1 MKPKSV
7 KLRDATHPNTHP
19 LSSSQRRL
27 GPKHPT
33 IWLKDR
39 PRLSAGALLIVTA
52 CLPASPSH
60 AATVVG
66 TYNDW
71 TLYSNADDANKIC
84 FLASTPA
91 ATEPANLKRDPAL
104 LYISAWPKDGVKSEV
119 SIKLGFPV
127 KKSPDPVAG
136 IVGSSPASFKLFPKD
151 DRVYVSDSTQ
161 ELKLL
166 EAMKKGSKLTVQAVS
181 ERGTTVTDTY
191 SLNGFT
197 SAIQAFAV
205 GCP

>member
-1 MKPKSV
+1 MKLFSV
-7 KLRDATHPNTHP
+7 QRAAIPVASIWLAATP
-19 LSSSQRRL
+19 LS
-27 GPKHPT
+27 
-33 IWLKDR
+33 
-39 PRLSAGALLIVTA
+39 
-52 CLPASPSH
+52 

-66 TYNDW
+66 TFSDW
-71 TLYSNADDANKIC
+71 TLYSNADDAGKIC
-84 FLASTPA
+84 FLASIPA

-104 LYISAWPKDGVKSEV
+104 LYISSWPKDGVKSEI
-119 SIKLGFPV
+119 SIKLGFPA
-127 KKSPDPVAG
+127 KKAPDPVAA
-136 IVGSSPASFKLFPKD
+136 IVGSAPASFKLFPKD

-191 SLNGFT
+191 SLNGIG
-197 SAIQAFAV
+197 AALQAFAS

>member
-1 MKPKSV
+1 MPKSV
-7 KLRDATHPNTHP
+7 PTPSTTMTAILIAATCF
-19 LSSSQRRL
+19 
-27 GPKHPT
+27 
-33 IWLKDR
+33 
-39 PRLSAGALLIVTA
+39 GANQA
-52 CLPASPSH
+52 H

-66 TYNDW
+66 TFSDW
-71 TLYSNADDANKIC
+71 TLYSNASDADKIC

-91 ATEPANLKRDPAL
+91 VTEPAGIKRDPAL
-104 LYISAWPKDGVKSEV
+104 LYISAWPKDGVKSEI
-119 SIKLGFPV
+119 SIKLGFSA
-127 KKSPDPVAG
+127 KKTPDPVAG
-136 IVGSSPASFKLFPKD
+136 IIGPTPASFKLFAKD

-197 SAIQAFAV
+197 AALQAFNG

>member
-1 MKPKSV
+1 MKPTSV
-7 KLRDATHPNTHP
+7 STPAPAILIAALCIGANT
-19 LSSSQRRL
+19 
-27 GPKHPT
+27 
-33 IWLKDR
+33 
-39 PRLSAGALLIVTA
+39 
-52 CLPASPSH
+52 SH

-66 TYNDW
+66 TFSDW
-71 TLYSNADDANKIC
+71 TLYSNADDAAKIC
-84 FLASTPA
+84 FLASPPA

-119 SIKLGFPV
+119 SIKLGFPA
-127 KKSPDPVAG
+127 KKAPDPVAS
-136 IVGSSPASFKLFPKD
+136 IVGPVPANFKLFPKD

-191 SLNGFT
+191 SLSGFT
-197 SAIQAFAV
+197 AALQAFTS

>member
-7 KLRDATHPNTHP
+7 SSKSTLP
-19 LSSSQRRL
+19 LLIAASL
-27 GPKHPT
+27 
-33 IWLKDR
+33 LV
-39 PRLSAGALLIVTA
+39 AGA
-52 CLPASPSH
+52 SH

-71 TLYSNADDANKIC
+71 TLYSNTDESGTIC

-91 ATEPANLKRDPAL
+91 ATEPANIKRDPAL

-119 SIKLGFPV
+119 SIKLGFPA
-127 KKSPDPVAG
+127 KKAPDPVAA
-136 IVGSSPASFKLFPKD
+136 IVGSSPGSFKLFPKD

-191 SLNGFT
+191 SLIGI
-197 SAIQAFAV
+197 SAALQAFAG